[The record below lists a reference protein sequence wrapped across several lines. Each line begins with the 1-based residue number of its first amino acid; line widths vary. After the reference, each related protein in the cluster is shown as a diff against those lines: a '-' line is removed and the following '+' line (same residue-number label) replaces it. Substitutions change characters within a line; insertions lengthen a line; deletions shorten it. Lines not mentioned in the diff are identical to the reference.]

1 MTVEE
6 LVAAIQAILDQAVS
20 DDGEPRALTDDEQE
34 RVAQYEAEIRRLN
47 ADRETRARIEALKTP
62 VRHGS
67 VNGGGQDTETR
78 AAQTRAFTRWL
89 RTSGEDNEYR
99 TLSKGTDS
107 AGGYLVPDEWR
118 DKLVECMRS
127 FGGFINEAEQIN
139 TSHGRT
145 MFWPT
150 IDDGTNEGA
159 IVAESAAFAGGADP
173 TFGEGNLGAYK
184 YTTTGAGNNPLRV
197 TVELI
202 QDSMIDIDAKLREL
216 MGRRIHRKEA
226 RDAVVGT
233 GSGQPKGILNGTAD
247 FVLST
252 TNLWDQTN
260 NGWQDLVAIETLLD
274 DEYLDNAKWLMNKTT
289 YAQLRSL
296 SDANGR
302 PLIGMADNGVDA
314 GIGRQRALLGY
325 PVVIDNYAP
334 NAADNTNFMAFGDFR
349 QAYVW
354 RRVADLNVIQ
364 DPYARKSNGEVEY
377 VAWERASGTVQNR
390 CAYVIIGGKAA

>member
-6 LVAAIQAILDQAVS
+6 IVAALQAIIDGATS
-20 DDGEPRALTDDEQE
+20 DDGTERPLTDEEAARYEELERELRKAEKDQE
-34 RVAQYEAEIRRLN
+34 L
-47 ADRETRARIEALKTP
+47 RARQKAYLTP
-62 VRHGS
+62 VRGLRTDGDRS
-67 VNGGGQDTETR
+67 KDKDAEN
-78 AAQTRAFTRWL
+78 RAFNRWIRSL
-89 RTSGEDNEYR
+89 GSEVETR
-99 TLSKGTDS
+99 TLSRGTDT

-127 FGGFINEAEQIN
+127 FGGFINEAEQVN

-145 MFWPT
+145 MYWPT

-173 TFGEGNLGAYK
+173 SFGEGNLGAYK

-202 QDSMIDIDAKLREL
+202 QDSMIDIDARLRDL

-247 FVLST
+247 FTLST

-260 NGWQDLVAIETLLD
+260 NGWQDLVTIETLLD
-274 DEYLDNAKWLMNKTT
+274 DEYLNNAKWLMNRTT
-289 YAQLRSL
+289 YAQLRTL
-296 SDANGR
+296 SDSNGR
-302 PLIGMADNGVDA
+302 PLIGMGDNGIDQ
-314 GIGRQRALLGY
+314 GIGRQRTLLGY

-334 NAADNTNFMAFGDFR
+334 NAATATNFMAFGDFR
-349 QAYVW
+349 EAYVW
-354 RRVADLNVIQ
+354 RRVAELNVIQ

-377 VAWERASGTVQNR
+377 VAWERAGGTVQNR
-390 CAYVIIGGKAA
+390 CAYVIIGGMPA